1 MAMKIPPGFLILSL
15 SIVLFACK
23 KESFITSPDALV
35 TITADSLKYDTVF
48 TTAGSVTQFFKII
61 NENDQKLKVSS
72 IKLMGGSSSPFK
84 INADGNIGPEV
95 QNIDIAPNDSTYVFV
110 SVIIDQTASNLP
122 FVVQDSIRIN
132 YNGTDRWVQLE
143 AWGQNAH
150 FLRSKQIAVDETWTN
165 DLPYVILGS
174 LHINP
179 GKTLTIEK
187 GCRVYVHGD
196 APILVD
202 GTLKVNGEV
211 DSIDRV
217 YFRGDRLDDP
227 YKDFPASWPG
237 IFFTTSSKD
246 NVFNYA
252 VLKNSYQAIAAQDLA
267 SNAPTPKVTLN
278 ECIIDNAY
286 DAGVITLN
294 SSVYATNCLIS
305 NCGKNLYLLKGGNYQ
320 FIHCTVASYSNNF
333 ILHRDP
339 VLLLTNY
346 INVNGAPQT
355 APLTA
360 FFENCIVWGEGGL
373 LDDSDEVRVVFSGNN
388 TPVTFNND
396 LLKVNSSPPNCTL
409 NSTSV
414 QLINKDPLFESID
427 ISKNFYDFHLQAGS
441 PAKDKGA
448 ATAINIDLD
457 GKPRPSGP
465 ADIGCYEKQ

>member
-1 MAMKIPPGFLILSL
+1 MKIPPGFLILSL

-72 IKLMGGSSSPFK
+72 IKLMGGPSSPFK
-84 INADGNIGPEV
+84 INADGYVGPEV
-95 QNIDIAPNDSTYVFV
+95 QNVDIAPNDSMYVFV
-110 SVIIDQTASNLP
+110 SVIIDQNASNLP

-179 GKTLTIEK
+179 GKTLTIDK

-202 GTLKVNGEV
+202 GTLMVNGQV
-211 DSIDRV
+211 DSVDRV

-305 NCGKNLYLLKGGNYQ
+305 NCGKNLYLLKGGDYQ
-320 FIHCTVASYSNNF
+320 FIHCTIASYSNNF

-346 INVNGAPQT
+346 VNVNGVAQT
-355 APLTA
+355 DSLNAR
-360 FFENCIVWGEGGL
+360 FVNCIIWGEGGL
-373 LDDSDEVRVVFSGNN
+373 LDDSDEVKVIFNGNN

-396 LLKVNSSPPNCTL
+396 LLKVNGSPANCTL

-414 QLINKDPLFESID
+414 QLLKQNPSFQGID
-427 ISKNFYDFHLQAGS
+427 ISKNYYDFHLQTGS
-441 PAKDKGA
+441 PAKDKGVL
-448 ATAINIDLD
+448 TGITIDLD
-457 GKPRPSGP
+457 GKPRPSGMGP
-465 ADIGCYEKQ
+465 DVGCYEHQ